1 MKNCLVTGGAGFIGS
16 HLTNALIKK
25 CDRVTVI
32 DNLSTGHLENL
43 SDVMDE
49 ITFIK
54 GDIRDIDLLKK
65 LFRGVEVV
73 FHQAALPSVP
83 RSVKDPIASNANNI
97 DGTLNVLVAA
107 RDAGVRR
114 VVCAASSSAYGDTE
128 VLPKT
133 EDMPG
138 NPLSPYAV
146 TKYVGELYA
155 KVFSRVY
162 GLETV
167 SLRYF
172 NVFGPRQDPN
182 SQYAAVIPKFITAMS
197 KGERPHIYG
206 DGEQSRDFTYIDNV
220 VEANLLAANAPGVS
234 GEMFNIAC
242 GERYTVNE
250 LVAMLN
256 EILGTNIEPVYEPPR
271 TGDVRHS
278 MASIEKA
285 EKMLG
290 YRPLVTFEE
299 GLRRTV
305 EWSTKVAITKTCV

>member
-1 MKNCLVTGGAGFIGS
+1 
-16 HLTNALIKK
+16 
-25 CDRVTVI
+25 
-32 DNLSTGHLENL
+32 
-43 SDVMDE
+43 
-49 ITFIK
+49 
-54 GDIRDIDLLKK
+54 
-65 LFRGVEVV
+65 
-73 FHQAALPSVP
+73 
-83 RSVKDPIASNANNI
+83 
-97 DGTLNVLVAA
+97 
-107 RDAGVRR
+107 
-114 VVCAASSSAYGDTE
+114 
-128 VLPKT
+128 
-133 EDMPG
+133 
-138 NPLSPYAV
+138 
-146 TKYVGELYA
+146 
-155 KVFSRVY
+155 
-162 GLETV
+162 
-167 SLRYF
+167 
-172 NVFGPRQDPN
+172 
-182 SQYAAVIPKFITAMS
+182 MS

-250 LVAMLN
+250 LVAILN

-305 EWSTKVAITKTCV
+305 EWFKS

>member
-1 MKNCLVTGGAGFIGS
+1 MKHWLVTGGAGFIGS
-16 HLTNALIKK
+16 HLAGKIIGK
-25 CDRVTVI
+25 CDKLTVI

-43 SDVMDE
+43 SEFKDE
-49 ITFIK
+49 IEFIK
-54 GDIRDIDLLKK
+54 GDIRDIDLLRN
-65 LFRGVEVV
+65 LFSGVEVV

-133 EDMPG
+133 EDMPS

-167 SLRYF
+167 CLRYF

-182 SQYAAVIPKFITAMS
+182 SQYAAVIPKFIIDMS
-197 KGERPHIYG
+197 KGEKPHIYG
-206 DGEQSRDFTYIDNV
+206 DGEQSLDFTYIDNV

-242 GERYTVNE
+242 GE
-250 LVAMLN
+250 
-256 EILGTNIEPVYEPPR
+256 
-271 TGDVRHS
+271 
-278 MASIEKA
+278 
-285 EKMLG
+285 
-290 YRPLVTFEE
+290 
-299 GLRRTV
+299 
-305 EWSTKVAITKTCV
+305 